1 MLIPLEYI
9 LSASPYLPRNVRDYP
24 SWKTREARSVIKE
37 GKAFLKVV
45 FEKPKVEVEPKGSVA
60 VDVNTAEVV
69 VGRDNGE
76 YVRTPTGLQ
85 EAHRQKSLAEG
96 LQEKYPRKSNKKIL
110 NRVRSFRAKA
120 RKITEDSARKVGKW
134 VVKEAIRMGANV
146 VELERLK
153 DLI

>member
-1 MLIPLEYI
+1 VVKR
-9 LSASPYLPRNVRDYP
+9 LSFSFPRNVRDYP

-85 EAHRQKSLAEG
+85 EAHRQKSSAEG
-96 LQEKYPRKSNKKIL
+96 LQEKYSRKSNKKIL